1 MLVVTTSDGGGIR
14 LGVVA
19 LALQLRVIWE
29 LGGV

>member
-1 MLVVTTSDGGGIR
+1 MLVVTRADGGGIR

-19 LALQLRVIWE
+19 LALRLRVIWE